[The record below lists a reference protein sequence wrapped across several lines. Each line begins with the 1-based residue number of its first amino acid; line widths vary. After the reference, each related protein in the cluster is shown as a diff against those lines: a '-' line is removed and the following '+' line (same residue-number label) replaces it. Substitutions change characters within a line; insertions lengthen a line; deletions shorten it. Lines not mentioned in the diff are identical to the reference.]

1 MGIHSDKGLS
11 FCDPRC
17 ALVNQSLTNLKA
29 ENLLLVNDAI
39 KDLSRTAVEVYQIIL
54 VTFQFV
60 LTIAA
65 TGPFELVDG

>member
-17 ALVNQSLTNLKA
+17 ALANQSLTNLKA

-65 TGPFELVDG
+65 TGPFEVVDG